1 VRGRSWLGL
10 AAVVLGLGLLAQGV
24 WIPAKAAAA
33 QVLLDRAWERTRSG
47 DERARPWPWADHRP
61 VARIRVP
68 RLEVSVIVLE
78 GATGASLAFGPG
90 HLAGSAPPGAPGNA
104 VIAGHRDTH
113 FAFLRELRAGDTIW
127 IERPTGAL
135 RHYAVKATT
144 VVDERDLSPLA
155 ESGEAVLTLITCFPF
170 DAKAPG
176 GPERY
181 VVRAEGA
188 GAGVGLR

>member
-1 VRGRSWLGL
+1 MRGRSWLGL
-10 AAVVLGLGLLAQGV
+10 AAVVLGLGLFAQGV

-47 DERARPWPWADHRP
+47 EERARPWPWADHRP

-90 HLAGSAPPGAPGNA
+90 HLAGSALPGAPGNA

-113 FAFLRELRAGDTIW
+113 FAFLRELREGDAIV
-127 IERPTGAL
+127 IERPTGPP
-135 RHYAVKATT
+135 RRYAVTEAS
-144 VVDERDLSPLA
+144 VVHERDLSPLA
-155 ESGEAVLTLITCFPF
+155 ESEEAALTLITCFPF
-170 DAKAPG
+170 EAPTPG

-181 VVRAEGA
+181 VVRAEG
-188 GAGVGLR
+188 GSQG